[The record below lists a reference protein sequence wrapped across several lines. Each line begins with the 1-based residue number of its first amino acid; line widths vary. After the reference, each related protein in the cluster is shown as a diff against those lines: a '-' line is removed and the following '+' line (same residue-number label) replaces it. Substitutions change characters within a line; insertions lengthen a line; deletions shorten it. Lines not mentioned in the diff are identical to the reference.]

1 MNGMRNPKRFSMTP
15 KKIWANLT
23 VKDARRSAAFYS
35 KLGLKTNISD
45 QMPNS
50 GSVTIGEHGFMI
62 NFFGRE
68 QMEYAMS
75 GRVAD
80 ASQANEIIFSL
91 SADTK
96 EEVGEWTETVRA
108 AGGTVV
114 KEPGK
119 DRAGYYYCV
128 FADPDGHKFN
138 VLLMEPGM

>member
-1 MNGMRNPKRFSMTP
+1 MTP

-23 VKDARRSAAFYS
+23 VKDARRTAAFYS
-35 KLGLKTNISD
+35 RLGFETNVSD

-50 GSVTIGEHGFMI
+50 GSVTMGEHGFII

-68 QMEYAMS
+68 QMEYAMN
-75 GRVAD
+75 GRAAD
-80 ASQANEIIFSL
+80 LSQANEIIFSL

-96 EEVGEWTETVRA
+96 EEVSEWARAVRD

-114 KEPGK
+114 TEPGK
-119 DRAGYYYCV
+119 DRADYYYCV

>member
-1 MNGMRNPKRFSMTP
+1 MKP

-23 VKDARRSAAFYS
+23 VADARRTTAFYS
-35 KLGLKTNISD
+35 RLGFKTNVSD

-50 GSVTIGEHGFMI
+50 GSVTIGELGFII

-68 QMEYAMS
+68 QMEYALH
-75 GRVAD
+75 GRAAD
-80 ASQANEIIFSL
+80 LSQGNEIIFSL

-96 EEVGEWTETVRA
+96 EEVSEWTHAVRE
-108 AGGTVV
+108 AGGTVL
-114 KEPGK
+114 KEPGE